1 MKTLIKN
8 GHLVNPKTALNS
20 PMDILIQDGKII
32 QVEPR
37 GTIGAILDLEQE
49 IDASGLYV
57 FPGFI
62 DLHVHLREPGFE
74 HKETIKT
81 GTMACAKGG
90 YTTVACMPNTSPA
103 LDSTE
108 TLKTLYEIIQRDAI
122 IDVLPVGAITKS
134 IAGEKLTNHTAL
146 LDLGVVGLSDD
157 GRTTMNSDF
166 MIAAFESSKL
176 YGRPVMTHSEDHVLT
191 SNYKDTVFPIQS
203 ETTIVLR
210 DIDLCQKTN
219 GHLHV
224 GHISGK
230 DAIEA
235 VRKAKKGGVH
245 VTCEVTPHHF
255 ALTDEQVDV
264 LNPQSKVNPP
274 IREEGHRRA
283 VIDGIKDGTI
293 DIIATD
299 HAPHDEDSK
308 KMPYEKAAYGISGIE
323 TAFSV
328 AYHTLVLE
336 EEIDLVKVIAMMTSI
351 PARLANLK
359 NVGSIESGYNANV
372 TLVELSKKVTIDR
385 MAFVSKGKN
394 TPFHGRTYTGEVM
407 MTLFNGNIVYK
418 K

>member
-8 GHLVNPKTALNS
+8 GHLLNPKTALNGE
-20 PMDILIQDGKII
+20 MDILIQDGKII
-32 QVEPR
+32 QVEPV
-37 GTIGAILDLEQE
+37 GSLKPLDIDHE
-49 IDASGLYV
+49 IDASGLYI

-74 HKETIKT
+74 HKETIQT

-103 LDSTE
+103 LDSIE
-108 TLKTLYEIIQRDAI
+108 TLNKLQDIIQRDAI

-134 IAGEKLTNHTAL
+134 IAGEILTDHIAL
-146 LDLGVVGLSDD
+146 LNHGVVGLSDD
-157 GRTTMNSDF
+157 GRTTMNEDY
-166 MIAAFESSKL
+166 MIAAFENAKK
-176 YGRPVMTHSEDHVLT
+176 YGRPVMTHSEDHILT

-210 DIDLCQKTN
+210 DIELCQRTG
-219 GHLHV
+219 GHLHI

-235 VRKAKKGGVH
+235 VRKAKKEGIH

-255 ALTDEQVDV
+255 ALTDEKVDI
-264 LNPQSKVNPP
+264 LHPQSKVNPP
-274 IREEGHRRA
+274 IREAYHRRA
-283 VIDGIKDGTI
+283 VIEGIKDGTI

-299 HAPHDEDSK
+299 HAPHDEASK
-308 KMPYEKAAYGISGIE
+308 NQPYEKAAYGISGIE

-328 AYHTLVLE
+328 AYQTLVLE
-336 EEIDLVKVIAMMTSI
+336 EGVRLEKVIAMMTSV
-351 PARLANLK
+351 PAQLANLK
-359 NVGSIESGYNANV
+359 EVGSIEKGYNANI
-372 TLVELSKKVTIDR
+372 TLVDLNKKITIDR

-394 TPFHGRTYTGEVM
+394 TPFHGMAATGEVM
-407 MTLFNGNIVYK
+407 MTLYKGNIVYQK
-418 K
+418 